1 MSNNRGAL
9 LQLDTTTGQDNYPE
23 LENQPQPYGQLVDEM
38 AARKIDYYFGL
49 LGRLYPTRRMAEV
62 FKERYDGNLQK
73 RNQMKILDMRNF
85 DSALLFEYVREGLS
99 RSVLSFMKTR
109 R

>member
-1 MSNNRGAL
+1 
-9 LQLDTTTGQDNYPE
+9 
-23 LENQPQPYGQLVDEM
+23 
-38 AARKIDYYFGL
+38 
-49 LGRLYPTRRMAEV
+49 
-62 FKERYDGNLQK
+62 
-73 RNQMKILDMRNF
+73 MRNF